1 MVGLASV
8 TRGPFRAAAGIRLGG
23 TVSAFAPG
31 SIRLCAAAR
40 AKLSGATAIVGVD
53 SLGNRLEAA
62 RRRGAHHA
70 IESSR
75 IDPVDAIITLC
86 PGGEERMRRLM
97 SVIQS
102 GRVNLSPM
110 VTHRFELDHIEKA
123 YELSVHQR
131 DGVLKVAITL

>member
-1 MVGLASV
+1 M
-8 TRGPFRAAAGIRLGG
+8 
-23 TVSAFAPG
+23 
-31 SIRLCAAAR
+31 
-40 AKLSGATAIVGVD
+40 D
-53 SLGNRLEAA
+53 SLGNRLQVAH
-62 RRRGAHHA
+62 RRGVHHA

-102 GRVNLSPM
+102 GRVGLSPM

-131 DGVLKVAITL
+131 DGVLKVAITP